1 MIISQPESMSLYEQL
16 GTYPNINPNLLS
28 VNWCWVRGG
37 VKNPVL
43 IHFSIALGIK
53 IILRRNDQGSILFLS
68 RTRLPQDRDPRHGNA
83 PFFGI
88 QMAPDCEG
96 NIKLG
101 DPVFIS
107 C

>member
-1 MIISQPESMSLYEQL
+1 M
-16 GTYPNINPNLLS
+16 
-28 VNWCWVRGG
+28 
-37 VKNPVL
+37 
-43 IHFSIALGIK
+43 
-53 IILRRNDQGSILFLS
+53 
-68 RTRLPQDRDPRHGNA
+68 PQDRDPRHGNA

-107 C
+107 LCLSPVDQSLEGQEIRREWGFCLSNVKYDLGGGGGEQ